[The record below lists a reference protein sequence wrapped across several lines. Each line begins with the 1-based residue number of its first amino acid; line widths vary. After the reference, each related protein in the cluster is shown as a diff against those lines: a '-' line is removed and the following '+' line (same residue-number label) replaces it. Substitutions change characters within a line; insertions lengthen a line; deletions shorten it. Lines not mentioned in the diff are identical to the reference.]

1 MPYTLISFIGTGMY
15 SKEGGYRYTKYQYP
29 DGNVIESNIFVTTIF
44 KKKDKQIEKLVLVGT
59 ETSAWDLLIDLNIEE
74 NTFLWEK
81 IIEKKGICNED
92 IILLEKILSLQFSVP
107 VIIKYHT
114 SKIDTDTT
122 EEVFSC
128 YKSITSHIDEKSDI
142 LLDITHGFRSMPI
155 LLYQALQF
163 SLTNG
168 NPLRKVEIIY
178 GEYKPEA
185 TISYVRN
192 LSSYWDYN
200 QITDAV
206 SLFNDKLDGY
216 RLSEIIKSEWESGS
230 KVIKRIS
237 DIIRTNFALQI
248 LDVMRQIS
256 NSLTNFPNNASS
268 WIDEVKILLEAIL
281 LLKDHNDAKT
291 LYNYAVFLYEKKLTI
306 QAIITLQ
313 LTVETAIAK
322 EFGDDT
328 SLGNYDWW
336 QEEGKKILMEIKQK
350 HPVIRKELN
359 NLEYFRNQIA
369 HGGAKDK
376 YTQNFPS
383 TANIPSMYENG
394 KKAVKVLI
402 KILEENGNA

>member
-1 MPYTLISFIGTGMY
+1 
-15 SKEGGYRYTKYQYP
+15 
-29 DGNVIESNIFVTTIF
+29 
-44 KKKDKQIEKLVLVGT
+44 
-59 ETSAWDLLIDLNIEE
+59 
-74 NTFLWEK
+74 
-81 IIEKKGICNED
+81 
-92 IILLEKILSLQFSVP
+92 
-107 VIIKYHT
+107 
-114 SKIDTDTT
+114 
-122 EEVFSC
+122 
-128 YKSITSHIDEKSDI
+128 
-142 LLDITHGFRSMPI
+142 MPI

-350 HPVIRKELN
+350 HPVIRKDLN